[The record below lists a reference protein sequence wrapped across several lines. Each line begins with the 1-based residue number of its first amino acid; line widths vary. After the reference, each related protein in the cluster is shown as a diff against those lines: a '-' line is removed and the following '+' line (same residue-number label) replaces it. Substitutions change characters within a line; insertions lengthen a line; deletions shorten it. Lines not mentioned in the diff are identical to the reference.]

1 MQNTSERR
9 REQRLRY
16 HWPVWFA
23 EDFAGLLSQGQMVDV
38 CSGGAAFT
46 CYAEKG
52 CPYPGQNITT
62 RFSVPYY
69 RANESFD
76 ISDFIRSGQV
86 CRVEQVNSGLRRIA
100 IKFFDPLPFKPG
112 ELAGSQLN
120 EEEILE
126 PAMAQ

>member
-46 CYAEKG
+46 CYADMG

-69 RANESFD
+69 HQDNRFD
-76 ISDFIRSGQV
+76 INDFVRSGQV
-86 CRVEQVNSGLRRIA
+86 CRVEHISNGLHRVA

-112 ELAGSQLN
+112 ELANSRLN
-120 EEEILE
+120 EEEVLE
-126 PAMAQ
+126 PALA